1 MRRASLARAR
11 GCGLPRPSRATANP
25 GGRSENWLTRRTTSI
40 ARRGYNPRVG
50 QPIGADSDA
59 PGARWSNRAS
69 VRRSNARPLPPRDP
83 PYASSSSDATF
94 LRNLLLVPRALPP
107 LARPTPPAPTT
118 RSSSSPPPP
127 SSSSSSSFAKDTRPV
142 AVAADASTAPERL
155 RFAAAAVADGRNT
168 MGFRARLSPS
178 ARSFAGSVEGDAD
191 AATIAE
197 GGTSRVF
204 SSDFSFSPRTPR
216 AFARDP
222 FPLRPPP
229 MISGSSR
236 V

>member
-25 GGRSENWLTRRTTSI
+25 SGRSENWLTRRTTSI
-40 ARRGYNPRVG
+40 ARRGL
-50 QPIGADSDA
+50 S
-59 PGARWSNRAS
+59 ARRAANRLRLGRAGREKVESSFRAS
-69 VRRSNARPLPPRDP
+69 IQRASPSPSRPTLCILILGRHLPSKP
-83 PYASSSSDATF
+83 PLGT
-94 LRNLLLVPRALPP
+94 PRAPP

-142 AVAADASTAPERL
+142 AVAAAASTAPERL
-155 RFAAAAVADGRNT
+155 RFAAATVADGRNT

-191 AATIAE
+191 AATFGR
-197 GGTSRVF
+197 GGTSRAATE
-204 SSDFSFSPRTPR
+204 SRRPR

>member
-40 ARRGYNPRVG
+40 ARRGL
-50 QPIGADSDA
+50 S
-59 PGARWSNRAS
+59 ARRAANR
-69 VRRSNARPLPPRDP
+69 RRLGRAGREMVESISARHSNARPLPPRDP

-94 LRNLLLVPRALPP
+94 LRNLLSVPRALPP
-107 LARPTPPAPTT
+107 LARPTPPAPAT

-142 AVAADASTAPERL
+142 AVAAAASTAPERL

-191 AATIAE
+191 AIATFAE